1 MSVVAVNPTTNV
13 AWSVLLDSLAAMRN
27 GFVYGCKI
35 RAPHTFVLQMVWS
48 KGTWRSVF
56 DRVVELTS
64 QHAAN
69 LALNAVFFKFG
80 VALLKLAQ
88 GTKEAQAW
96 HHALVGGLCGFLF
109 WGENK
114 AVNVQVNLYM
124 MTRALSGLLLLF
136 LDRRR
141 SMAQAGA
148 APALSSTEQALF
160 FNPKSHLGYRLF
172 SATVWGT
179 ALYLFF
185 NHTHVLQTSLRASM
199 DFIYRQGDEHN
210 GSIDRLIKGRP
221 DEQPTSGDKKKK
233 AE

>member
-1 MSVVAVNPTTNV
+1 MSLTSVAPGTNV
-13 AWSVLLDSLAAMRN
+13 GYTILLDALAALRN

-48 KGTWRSVF
+48 KGTWRAVL
-56 DRVVELTS
+56 DRVVELTT
-64 QHAAN
+64 QHATN
-69 LALNAVFFKFG
+69 LALNAVCFKLG
-80 VALLKLAQ
+80 VAILKLAQ
-88 GTKEAQAW
+88 GTAEAQAW

-136 LDRRR
+136 LETRR
-141 SMAQAGA
+141 STASA
-148 APALSSTEQALF
+148 TEQKLF
-160 FNPKSHLGYRLF
+160 FNAKSHHLGYRLF
-172 SATVWGT
+172 SAAVWGT

-185 NHTHVLQTSLRASM
+185 NHAHVLQTSLRSSM

-210 GSIDRLIKGRP
+210 GSLQRVIQGKP
-221 DEQPTSGDKKKK
+221 EEDKKTN
-233 AE
+233 